1 MLSGF
6 PPPSLS
12 SQHRSTHIL
21 PGRAMSPPLPR
32 LPFPLPSHT
41 PSWYAGHMAAALRD
55 LPALLRDV
63 DLVLEARDA
72 RLPLTSV
79 NPALDEVVSA
89 AWGGAGSAGRQG
101 EGWRG
106 RKRKVVVY
114 TKRDLAERR
123 FEQVRVRHCSRHD
136 RS

>member
-1 MLSGF
+1 
-6 PPPSLS
+6 
-12 SQHRSTHIL
+12 
-21 PGRAMSPPLPR
+21 
-32 LPFPLPSHT
+32 
-41 PSWYAGHMAAALRD
+41 MAKALRD

-79 NPALDEVVSA
+79 NPALDEAVES
-89 AWGGAGSAGRQG
+89 AWGGQSHAGPSGSASGPAGGQVGR
-101 EGWRG
+101 RG

-123 FEQVRVRHCSRHD
+123 FEQVDSWLGAACACSSSFFADDHRVRSTA
-136 RS
+136 